1 MIRYNLYG
9 GSMKLDHQRFCAL
22 FVFLICTMLSVD
34 NSSAQ
39 QMMPQQEL
47 VQVVPSGVKGS
58 PTDVLAELADIKIT
72 REMYDKEV
80 NAFKQIA
87 QPQAAAQL
95 ATPEGRQ
102 DFLRQLVEVTM
113 FQKKAQ
119 LENLDKA
126 DTFKTEVHNG
136 VVVVLSMEHMRKILD
151 QITVDEESAKKYYN
165 EHKDFF
171 TESDQYHLFQITT
184 DTKEKADA
192 IVNDING
199 GKSFIEIAKASSI
212 DESKTN
218 GGDKG
223 FVNVDEVAPEI
234 KAAVASLEKDKI
246 SAPIKIDEDLFIIVK
261 YTEKK
266 TGVVKPFETV
276 SSQIRRDIAGEK
288 QVETFKAEIERLKKL
303 YNFSLDKNVAETI
316 RKEKLTDAELNAVI
330 AKYDGKEIK
339 VSEIYKDL
347 EQIPTFIRPQILGGE
362 GLNDFLDQH
371 FARVLSLVDA
381 EKNFD
386 AYAKENPGVI
396 EDVTRRTLVKSL
408 FDKIL
413 NPITVSDA
421 ETKEFYNKNLSNF
434 VSPAQ
439 FHAHHILVKEEAD
452 AKALMETLTKEPTKF
467 EEVAKASSTCPSGAQ
482 GGDLGNFSEGQM
494 VAEFE
499 NACKTAEIGKIVGPV
514 KTQFGYHIIRVD
526 SRTDAGTMKFEEVQ
540 ENIRRQ
546 LLPQKQ
552 KEAFD
557 AYVEALRKEFN
568 VKVYQDNL

>member
-1 MIRYNLYG
+1 
-9 GSMKLDHQRFCAL
+9 MKLDHQRFSAL
-22 FVFLICTMLSVD
+22 FVLLICTMVSV
-34 NSSAQ
+34 NGSYAQ
-39 QMMPQQEL
+39 QMVQQPEL
-47 VQVVPSGVKGS
+47 VQVLPSGVKGS
-58 PTDVLAELADIKIT
+58 PTDVLAELSDIKIT

-80 NAFKQIA
+80 EAFKQVA
-87 QPQAAAQL
+87 QPQASAQL
-95 ATPEGRQ
+95 ITPEGRQ

-119 LENLDKA
+119 LENLDKTDA
-126 DTFKTEVHNG
+126 FKKEVHNAA
-136 VVVVLSMEHMRKILD
+136 VVVLSMEHMKKLLDKI
-151 QITVDEESAKKYYN
+151 IVDEATTKKFYEDN
-165 EHKDFF
+165 KKSF
-171 TESDQYHLFQITT
+171 TEPDQYHLFQITT

-192 IVNDING
+192 IVKDING
-199 GKSFIEIAKASSI
+199 GKSFIEIAKASSL
-212 DESKTN
+212 DESKAN

-223 FVNVDEVAPEI
+223 FVGIDELAIEI
-234 KAAVASLEKDKI
+234 GNAVSSLEKDKI
-246 SAPIKIDEDLFIIVK
+246 SAPIKLEEDLYIIVK

-266 TGVVKPFETV
+266 TGEIKPYDTV

-288 QVETFKAEIERLKKL
+288 QVETFKAEIERLKKV
-303 YNFSLDKNVAETI
+303 YNFSLDKNVAESL
-316 RKEKLTDAELNAVI
+316 RKEKLTDAELNAIV

-386 AYAKENPGVI
+386 TYSKENPDI
-396 EDVTRRTLVKSL
+396 ISDVTRRTLIKSL

-413 NPITVSDA
+413 NPITVSDT
-421 ETKEFYNKNLSNF
+421 EIKEFYNKNLSNF
-434 VSPAQ
+434 ASPAQ
-439 FHAHHILVKEEAD
+439 IHAHHILVKEEAD
-452 AKALMETLTKEPTKF
+452 AKAIMEKLAKEPAKF
-467 EEVAKASSTCPSGAQ
+467 EEIAKTSSICPSGSQ

-494 VAEFE
+494 VPEFE
-499 NACKTAEIGKIVGPV
+499 NACKSAEIGKVTGPV

-526 SRTDAGTMKFEEVQ
+526 GRTPAGTMKLEDVQ
-540 ENIRRQ
+540 ENIRKQ
-546 LLPQKQ
+546 ILPQKQ

-557 AYVEALRKEFN
+557 AYVETLRKEFN